1 MTSVRRISTRPFP
14 APAQLLRWMLFFV
27 PLAVIAHQLH
37 WSGAVVFACAA
48 LAIVP
53 LAGTMGEAT
62 EALARRFGA
71 GVGGL
76 LNATFGNAAEL
87 VIALT
92 ALRRG
97 LDDIVKA
104 SLTGSILG
112 NSLLVLGV
120 ALFTGGLR
128 RERQKFDGAA
138 ASMGSTLLALAAI
151 GLVVPA
157 LYNVVASNAV
167 ARATITAAQEALR
180 EKDLSLEIAVVL
192 FIAYVLSLVFSL
204 GTHRHLYAG
213 VQEPGEH
220 GASPGA
226 RGSAPAWRP
235 VLMLLGAT
243 LLVAWMSDLLVGAV
257 DEASRTLGLTPVFVG
272 VIVVA
277 TIGNAAEHSTAVWMA
292 MRNQMDLALNIAI
305 GSSIQIALFVAPL
318 LVFVSYFMGRA
329 PMDLRFTP
337 FEVVSVAIAVA
348 AVNLVAQDGESN
360 WLEGVLLVA
369 VYIILG
375 LAFYFLP

>member
-1 MTSVRRISTRPFP
+1 MTHARTASPRSSATP
-14 APAQLLRWMLFFV
+14 AHRLRWLLLFV
-27 PLAVIAHQLH
+27 PLAAVAHQLH
-37 WSGAVVFACAA
+37 WSGVAVFGCAA

-62 EALARRFGA
+62 GDLARRFGA

-87 VIALT
+87 VITLV

-120 ALFTGGLR
+120 ALFAGGLR
-128 RERQKFDGAA
+128 RERQTFDRAA

-157 LYNVVASNAV
+157 LFNVVASSAV
-167 ARATITAAQEALR
+167 ARSALTAAQEALR
-180 EKDLSLEIAVVL
+180 EKDLSLEIATVL
-192 FIAYVLSLVFSL
+192 FVAYLLSLVFSL
-204 GTHRHLYAG
+204 RTHRHLYAG
-213 VQEPGEH
+213 EPAPRG
-220 GASPGA
+220 
-226 RGSAPAWRP
+226 RGSDGVPARVPGWRP
-235 VLMLLGAT
+235 VLLLLGAT
-243 LLVAWMSDLLVGAV
+243 LLVAWMSELLVGAV
-257 DEASRTLGLTPVFVG
+257 GEASHALGLTPVFVG
-272 VIVVA
+272 VVVVA

-318 LVFVSYFMGRA
+318 LVFVSYSMGRP
-329 PMDLRFTP
+329 PMDLRFSP
-337 FEVVSVAIAVA
+337 FEVLSVAIAVA
-348 AVNLVAQDGESN
+348 AVSLVAQDGESN
-360 WLEGVLLVA
+360 WLEGALLVA
-369 VYIILG
+369 VYLILG

>member
-1 MTSVRRISTRPFP
+1 MAESRTPKARGLA
-14 APAQLLRWMLFFV
+14 APEHLLRWLLLFV
-27 PLAVIAHQLH
+27 PLAVLAHHLH
-37 WSGAVVFACAA
+37 WGGAAVFACAA
-48 LAIVP
+48 VAIVP
-53 LAGTMGEAT
+53 LAGMMGGAT
-62 EALARRFGA
+62 ESIAGRFGA

-87 VIALT
+87 IIALV

-97 LDDIVKA
+97 LDDVVKA

-112 NSLLVLGV
+112 NALLVLGL
-120 ALFTGGLR
+120 ALFAGGLR
-128 RERQKFDGAA
+128 RDRQNFDRTT

-157 LYNVVASNAV
+157 LFHLVGSSAV
-167 ARATITAAQEALR
+167 ARASLSATR
-180 EKDLSLEIAVVL
+180 ESGLEKILSLAISCVL
-192 FIAYVLSLVFSL
+192 FGAYVLSLVFSL

-213 VQEPGEH
+213 GRVPH
-220 GASPGA
+220 RPP
-226 RGSAPAWRP
+226 GSALRPALTL
-235 VLMLLGAT
+235 VAAT
-243 LLVAWMSDLLVGAV
+243 ALVAWMSELLVGAV
-257 DEASRTLGLTPVFVG
+257 GEASSALGLTPVFVG

-277 TIGNAAEHSTAVWMA
+277 TVGNAAEHSTAVLVA
-292 MRNQMDLALNIAI
+292 ARDQMDLALNIAI

-318 LVFVSYFMGRA
+318 LVFLSYVMGA
-329 PMDLRFTP
+329 GPMDLRFTP

-348 AVNLVAQDGESN
+348 AVHLVAQDGESN

-369 VYIILG
+369 VYLVLA

>member
-1 MTSVRRISTRPFP
+1 MTSARTASTRSFVTPGHP
-14 APAQLLRWMLFFV
+14 LRWLLLFV
-27 PLAVIAHQLH
+27 PLAVIGHQLH

-87 VIALT
+87 VIALA

-120 ALFTGGLR
+120 ALFAGGLR
-128 RERQKFDGAA
+128 RERQTFDRSA

-157 LYNVVASNAV
+157 LFNVVASNAV
-167 ARATITAAQEALR
+167 ARSALTAAQEALR
-180 EKDLSLEIAVVL
+180 ERDLSLEIAVVL
-192 FIAYVLSLVFSL
+192 FATYLLSLVFSL

-213 VQEPGEH
+213 VQETEGH
-220 GASPGA
+220 GG
-226 RGSAPAWRP
+226 GAPARASTWRP

-243 LLVAWMSDLLVGAV
+243 LLVAWMSELLVGAV

-292 MRNQMDLALNIAI
+292 LRNQMDLALNIAI

-360 WLEGVLLVA
+360 WLEGALLVA
-369 VYIILG
+369 VYVILG

>member
-1 MTSVRRISTRPFP
+1 MTLPRLASTRWFA
-14 APAQLLRWMLFFV
+14 APGHLLRWLLLFV
-27 PLAVIAHQLH
+27 PLAAIAHQLH
-37 WSGAVVFACAA
+37 WSGVAVFACAA

-53 LAGTMGEAT
+53 LAGAMGEAT

-87 VIALT
+87 VIALA

-112 NSLLVLGV
+112 NSLLVLGF
-120 ALFTGGLR
+120 ALFAGGLR
-128 RERQKFDGAA
+128 RERQTFDRAA

-157 LYNVVASNAV
+157 LFNVVASNAV
-167 ARATITAAQEALR
+167 ARSALTAAQEALR

-192 FIAYVLSLVFSL
+192 FIAYLLSLVFSL

-213 VQEPGEH
+213 EPGPH
-220 GASPGA
+220 GADGDGIPA
-226 RGSAPAWRP
+226 RGPTWRP

-243 LLVAWMSDLLVGAV
+243 LLVAWMSELLVGAV

-277 TIGNAAEHSTAVWMA
+277 TIGNAAEHSTAVLMA
-292 MRNQMDLALNIAI
+292 MRNQMDLALNIAT
-305 GSSIQIALFVAPL
+305 GSSIQIALFIAPL
-318 LVFVSYFMGRA
+318 LVFVSTFMGRG

-337 FEVVSVAIAVA
+337 FEVLSVAIAVA

-360 WLEGVLLVA
+360 WLEGALLVA
-369 VYIILG
+369 VYVILG

>member
-1 MTSVRRISTRPFP
+1 MTPARAAQPR
-14 APAQLLRWMLFFV
+14 APAGPGRLLHWLLLFV
-27 PLAVIAHQLH
+27 PAAVLAHQLR
-37 WSGAVVFACAA
+37 WGGVVVFACAT

-62 EALARRFGA
+62 ATLARRFGA

-87 VIALT
+87 IIALA

-104 SLTGSILG
+104 SLTGSIIG
-112 NSLLVLGV
+112 NSLLVLGF
-120 ALFTGGLR
+120 ALFAGGLR
-128 RERQKFDGAA
+128 RERQRFDRSA

-157 LYNVVASNAV
+157 LFNVVASSAV
-167 ARATITAAQEALR
+167 ARAALTAAQEALR
-180 EKDLSLEIAVVL
+180 ERDLSLEIAVVL
-192 FIAYVLSLVFSL
+192 FVAYLLSLVFSL
-204 GTHRHLYAG
+204 VTHRHLYAG
-213 VQEPGEH
+213 DPALH
-220 GASPGA
+220 GRAADGAPA
-226 RGSAPAWRP
+226 RGSTWRP
-235 VLMLLGAT
+235 VGMLLAAT
-243 LLVAWMSDLLVGAV
+243 LLVAWMSELLVGAV
-257 DEASRTLGLTPVFVG
+257 QEASNALGLTPVFVG

-277 TIGNAAEHSTAVWMA
+277 TIGNAAEHSTAVLA
-292 MRNQMDLALNIAI
+292 AVRNQMDLALNIAI

-318 LVFVSYFMGRA
+318 LVFVSRFMERG

-360 WLEGVLLVA
+360 WLEGALLVA
-369 VYIILG
+369 VYVVLG
-375 LAFYFLP
+375 LAFFFLP